1 MTHLRFDCQNCC
13 DIFGWVPLF
22 RKLRIAEI
30 ICAGCVVSHIGA
42 IINFVGLAMAVGHS
56 SIIINKPSRGLCS
69 CRHWVWHW
77 DCVGFSVWAM
87 ALALSLGLFYWCH
100 VLFQH
105 KFYGTFYERCWP
117 VLDTADSGGAL
128 GRLGGVGR
136 SYISVLGYMYDP

>member
-69 CRHWVWHW
+69 LCRHWVF
-77 DCVGFSVWAM
+77 VGFSVWAM

-128 GRLGGVGR
+128 DRGDEEWVGR